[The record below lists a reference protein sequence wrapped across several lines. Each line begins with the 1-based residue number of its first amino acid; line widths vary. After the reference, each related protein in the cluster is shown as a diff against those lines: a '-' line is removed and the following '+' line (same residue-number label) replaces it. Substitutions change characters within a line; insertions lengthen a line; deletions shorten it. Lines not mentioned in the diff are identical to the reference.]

1 MMTLDEDIEELAK
14 RMLPGAIAI
23 ALLFFLMHPSGFIDW
38 FFNKA
43 VLYVIL
49 FFFYKPVAKII
60 IERKLDPGD
69 KKLVVIGLM
78 LFIPYV
84 LLMGLTL
91 WEIGITL
98 LQLIVI
104 LSFFWAVLGFVKEK
118 IV

>member
-1 MMTLDEDIEELAK
+1 MTLDDVEIEDLAK
-14 RMLPGAIAI
+14 RMIPGAIAI
-23 ALLFFLMHPSGFIDW
+23 AILFFLMHPSVFIDW

-43 VLYVIL
+43 ILYVIL

-60 IERKLDPGD
+60 IERKLNPGD
-69 KKLVVIGLM
+69 KKLVVIGLI

-84 LLMGLTL
+84 LLMGMTIH
-91 WEIGITL
+91 EIGITL

-118 IV
+118 II